1 VWLERHEFEDIVRYL
16 RDELDHLT
24 STEMEKK
31 VIEQVKRIWTD
42 SSASKISEVLDAK
55 AAISALI
62 NISIYEHPA
71 LAGLL
76 NRASVAAARIVPP

>member
-1 VWLERHEFEDIVRYL
+1 
-16 RDELDHLT
+16 
-24 STEMEKK
+24 MEKK

-42 SSASKISEVLDAK
+42 SSESKISEVLDAK

-71 LAGLL
+71 LADLL
-76 NRASVAAARIVPP
+76 IRDVTATARIIPP

>member
-24 STEMEKK
+24 SREMEKK
-31 VIEQVKRIWTD
+31 LVEQVKKIWND
-42 SSASKISEVLDAK
+42 SSESKISEVLDAK

-71 LAGLL
+71 LADLL
-76 NRASVAAARIVPP
+76 LRGGRAAARIIPP